1 MAVALLIGVPLSFVL
16 PSMSNLF
23 NSWRKKRSIQDT
35 AENSWMAY
43 GQNVAKPEMEKV
55 YTYFQ
60 LLDVSYT
67 INTLDVVDQLNS

>member
-35 AENSWMAY
+35 ADNSWMAY

-60 LLDVSYT
+60 LLDVS
-67 INTLDVVDQLNS
+67 NTLKF

>member
-35 AENSWMAY
+35 TENSWMVY

-60 LLDVSYT
+60 LLDVSDKKSLSY
-67 INTLDVVDQLNS
+67 ILN